1 MTMSAPR
8 RYRLIDAALQ
18 PHPHLDDE
26 FASLPEALEAAIHWS
41 RLLAFDPIQA
51 SIGVE
56 VSTPCGSWRTLQ
68 NPTNAAAVTRYRSGR
83 ISESVA

>member
-1 MTMSAPR
+1 MSSQR

-26 FASLPEALEAAIHWS
+26 FASLPEALETAIHWS
-41 RLLAFDPIQA
+41 HLLAFDPIQA

-56 VSTPCGSWRTLQ
+56 VSTACGSWRTLQ
-68 NPTNAAAVTRYRSGR
+68 NPTSAAAVTTDQGGR
-83 ISESVA
+83 NL

>member
-1 MTMSAPR
+1 MLMPMSAQR

-26 FASLPEALEAAIHWS
+26 FASLPDALETAIHWS
-41 RLLAFDPIQA
+41 RLLAFDPIQS

-56 VSTPCGSWRTLQ
+56 VSTACGSWRTLQ
-68 NPTNAAAVTRYRSGR
+68 NPTSAAAVSTGQGGR
-83 ISESVA
+83 NL

>member
-1 MTMSAPR
+1 MSALR

-26 FASLPEALEAAIHWS
+26 YSSLPDALETAIRWS

-56 VSTPCGSWRTLQ
+56 VSTASGGWRTLQ
-68 NPTNAAAVTRYRSGR
+68 NPTTATAVSIPDVVRSNC
-83 ISESVA
+83 

>member
-1 MTMSAPR
+1 MAAPR

-26 FASLPEALEAAIHWS
+26 YSSLPDALETAIHWS

-56 VSTPCGSWRTLQ
+56 VSTASGGWRTLQ
-68 NPTNAAAVTRYRSGR
+68 YPTTATAVSIPDVVRSNC
-83 ISESVA
+83 

>member
-1 MTMSAPR
+1 MPDER
-8 RYRLIDAALQ
+8 RYRLTDAAMQ

-26 FASLPEALEAAIHWS
+26 FAALPEALKTAIHWS

-56 VSTPCGSWRTLQ
+56 VSTACGSWRTLQ
-68 NPTNAAAVTRYRSGR
+68 NPTSAAAVTTGQGGR
-83 ISESVA
+83 NL